1 LFGAQYE
8 PFFISIFNDILKS
21 MISFLE
27 GTIEHLGDKYVIL
40 STGGIGYKVIVVPK
54 LLNILSKSSEKVN
67 PAPIN
72 FAGHQASGGGIG
84 TGQGSKIRLHV
95 HSQLNMREGTF
106 DMYGFQNKED
116 LELFHLLTSVSG
128 IGPKGAMNVLS
139 VVEPKHLKAAVV
151 NEDADYLK
159 KVSGL
164 GPKTASRLILEL
176 KNKVDHVDM
185 GDMRGV
191 DLGQEGQ
198 ATEALLALGYTQYQ
212 AKDALKEAK
221 GKTLEERVREALRL
235 LGKR

>member
-1 LFGAQYE
+1 
-8 PFFISIFNDILKS
+8 
-21 MISFLE
+21 MISYLE
-27 GTIEHLGDKYVIL
+27 GRIEHLGDKYVIL

-54 LLNILSKSSEKVN
+54 VLNILSNSTPHVN
-67 PAPIN
+67 PLDDTNNTKAA
-72 FAGHQASGGGIG
+72 FV
-84 TGQGSKIRLHV
+84 RLFI

-151 NEDADYLK
+151 NEDAAYLK
-159 KVSGL
+159 RVSGL

-176 KNKVDHVDM
+176 KNKVDHIDM
-185 GDMRGV
+185 GDMKGV
-191 DLGQEGQ
+191 DLGQDGQ
-198 ATEALLALGYTQYQ
+198 ATEALLVLGYSAGQ
-212 AKDALKEAK
+212 AKEALKEAR